1 MTATF
6 APSPWSAPAVP
17 RRDAGWRF
25 GRCFGETGAA
35 MQWLWDLR
43 RNCSISPRQML
54 LAYALLSTLVLSVAA
69 GFWWHGVQLVMAFAG
84 IELLF
89 VGIGMLVMARH
100 AGDREV
106 ITLSGREMAVEQ
118 HVGPRVECT
127 RFRAEW
133 VRVEPAAAEGSLVEL
148 SGEGRSVRIGRHV
161 RPELRFELAQEL
173 RRALRLSRAAGV
185 RPMDHEDHELQ
196 A

>member
-6 APSPWSAPAVP
+6 APSPWPAPSAP
-17 RRDAGWRF
+17 RRDAEWRF
-25 GRCFGETGAA
+25 GRASGSPSAS
-35 MQWLWDLR
+35 WLWELR

-54 LAYALLSTLVLSVAA
+54 LAYALLCAVALLVGL

-84 IELLF
+84 VELIA
-89 VGIGMLVMARH
+89 VGIGMLLMARH
-100 AGDREV
+100 ARDREI

-118 HVGPRVECT
+118 HVGPAVERT
-127 RFRAEW
+127 SFRAEW

-173 RRALRLSRAAGV
+173 RRALRLSRAAGERV
-185 RPMDHEDHELQ
+185 LDHELK

>member
-6 APSPWSAPAVP
+6 APSPWPAPTAP
-17 RRDAGWRF
+17 RREGEWRF
-25 GRCFGETGAA
+25 GRVSGSPGVS
-35 MQWLWDLR
+35 WLWELR

-54 LAYALLSTLVLSVAA
+54 QAYALLCTVALLVAL
-69 GFWWHGVQLVMAFAG
+69 GFWWQGVQLVMAFAG
-84 IELLF
+84 VELLA

-100 AGDREV
+100 ARDREI
-106 ITLSGREMAVEQ
+106 ITLSGREMAVET
-118 HVGPRVECT
+118 HVGPQVE
-127 RFRAEW
+127 RISFRAEW

-173 RRALRLSRAAGV
+173 RRALRMSRTAGERV
-185 RPMDHEDHELQ
+185 LDHELK

>member
-6 APSPWSAPAVP
+6 APSPWPAPAAP
-17 RRDAGWRF
+17 RREGEWRF
-25 GRCFGETGAA
+25 GRVSGSPSIS
-35 MQWLWDLR
+35 WLWELR

-54 LAYALLSTLVLSVAA
+54 QAYALLCTVALLIA
-69 GFWWHGVQLVMAFAG
+69 LGFWWQGVQLVMAFAG
-84 IELLF
+84 VELLA

-100 AGDREV
+100 ARDREI
-106 ITLSGREMAVEQ
+106 ITLSGREMAVET
-118 HVGPRVECT
+118 HVGPQVE
-127 RFRAEW
+127 RISFRAEW

-173 RRALRLSRAAGV
+173 RRALRMSRTAGQRV
-185 RPMDHEDHELQ
+185 LDHELK